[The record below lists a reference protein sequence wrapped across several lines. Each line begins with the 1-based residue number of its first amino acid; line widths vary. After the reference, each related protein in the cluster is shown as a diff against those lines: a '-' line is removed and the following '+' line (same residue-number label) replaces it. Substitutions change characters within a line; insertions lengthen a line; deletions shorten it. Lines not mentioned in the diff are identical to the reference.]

1 MDSKEAMRIACKR
14 IGVKN
19 VAEALGQSPTSL
31 YNQINDPNKSDVL
44 EKFVEFTSA
53 CEDDTPITWACEQ
66 LNGVFIKNPKI
77 QVDQHQLI
85 EDCVP
90 RSLKEFSDVIKE
102 ISEALKDGKVSK
114 DEAGD
119 IRKEWEELK
128 VILESFVLA
137 CEFGYHE

>member
-31 YNQINDPNKSDVL
+31 YNQINDQNKSDVL

-66 LNGVFIKNPKI
+66 LNGVFIKNPQI

-102 ISEALKDGKVSK
+102 ISEALKDGKVNK
-114 DEAGD
+114 DEAVN